1 MTKGRDCMKKLLSL
15 VLVMVCVMSM
25 LGCNLKSDAGQN
37 QAGEFQKEDI
47 NTQYF
52 FSAKVLEV
60 DDEYLLL
67 EVFYTGNSSLSN
79 GARVEVLTNVVAAGG
94 CPEFVVDE
102 YARVVMARDTDG
114 SSSERLNALAI
125 YKTDETGNVTA
136 D

>member
-1 MTKGRDCMKKLLSL
+1 MKRLFAL
-15 VLVMVCVMSM
+15 VLVMVCAVSVV
-25 LGCNLKSDAGQN
+25 GCNLKADLQKN
-37 QAGEFQKEDI
+37 QTGESQKEDI

-60 DDEYLLL
+60 DDEYLVL

-79 GARVEVLTNVVAAGG
+79 GARVEVSTNVVSAAG

-102 YARVVMARDTDG
+102 CARVVMAWDTDG

>member
-1 MTKGRDCMKKLLSL
+1 MKKLFAF
-15 VLVMVCVMSM
+15 VLVMICVAF
-25 LGCNLKSDAGQN
+25 LFGCNLKADLQQN
-37 QAGEFQKEDI
+37 QTGEAQKEDV

-60 DDEYLLL
+60 DDEYLVL

-79 GARVEVLTNVVAAGG
+79 GARVEISTNVVAAAG

-102 YARVVMARDTDG
+102 CARVVMARDTDG